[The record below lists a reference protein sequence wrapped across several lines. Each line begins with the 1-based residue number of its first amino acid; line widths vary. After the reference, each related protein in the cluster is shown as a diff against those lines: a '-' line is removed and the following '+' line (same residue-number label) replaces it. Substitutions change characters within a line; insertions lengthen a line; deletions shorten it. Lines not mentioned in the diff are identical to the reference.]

1 MSGFFGQGR
10 LGRGTGGSC
19 RALLGMSISMYLDD
33 ISGFDLPGVTPGPL
47 PEVTPGSFPE
57 LAPGHALSGGRD
69 ITFGGGGG
77 GGFFIAP
84 PELDD
89 LLLAPASGSVSPL
102 QYGGG
107 GPRRRVGDDTH
118 KHANATGVR
127 LAVTKMAC
135 G

>member
-1 MSGFFGQGR
+1 MPFG
-10 LGRGTGGSC
+10 
-19 RALLGMSISMYLDD
+19 D

-84 PELDD
+84 PAPDD
-89 LLLAPASGSVSPL
+89 LLLAPTSGSVSGL
-102 QYGGG
+102 
-107 GPRRRVGDDTH
+107 
-118 KHANATGVR
+118 
-127 LAVTKMAC
+127 
-135 G
+135 